1 MVTYEH
7 DIYHTGVTT
16 NTFTFT
22 QNTCTHR
29 NAEHLEYI
37 KKYIYFQVQ
46 ALPSHLSPG
55 GHLRHQSFDVSGGK
69 IYFYIRFI
77 NYSIFNRKYKIL
89 RVFNL

>member
-22 QNTCTHR
+22 HAHR
-29 NAEHLEYI
+29 NAEHLKSI
-37 KKYIYFQVQ
+37 KNIYLQVQ

-69 IYFYIRFI
+69 IYFYII
-77 NYSIFNRKYKIL
+77 NIIYLHLIDNAKY
-89 RVFNL
+89 